1 MTTAEIVH
9 YLATRGYQTGL
20 DAMGLKVIIRPA
32 PDDALLIRLRAHK
45 DDLLALLRE
54 HRPANRHRYII
65 WAGTDDRSR
74 SVCLSCGIPPVLHGD
89 GCLDDPLVVE
99 DPNDAVLLNAHCV
112 VAGAAA
118 ELVSSEYRRQDAS

>member
-1 MTTAEIVH
+1 VTAAEIVH
-9 YLATRGYQTGL
+9 YLAARGYQTGL

-54 HRPANRHRYII
+54 HRPANRHRYVV
-65 WAGTDDRSR
+65 WGATDDRLR

-89 GCLDDPLVVE
+89 ACLDDPLVVE
-99 DPNDAVLLNAHCV
+99 DPNDAVLLNALCV
-112 VAGAAA
+112 VASAAA
-118 ELVSSEYRRQDAS
+118 ELLSSDFRRQDAS